1 MDISRMAGK
10 LDQLGFIVNP
20 ISPAAEC
27 GLSNHLLVEM
37 PEKKFY
43 KVCKLCQYMKMIT
56 LEDTLNSLQLM
67 RHEITLDE
75 EVRQR
80 AEKAL
85 RRMFELS

>member
-1 MDISRMAGK
+1 MAGK
-10 LDQLGFIVNP
+10 LDQPGFIVNP
-20 ISPAAEC
+20 KSPAAEC
-27 GLSNHLLVEM
+27 GLSDRLLLEV
-37 PEKKFY
+37 PEKRFY

-56 LEDTLNSLQLM
+56 LEDTLKSLQLM